1 MTTEQTPRNEEDCDM
16 LLKVRTFSSNMTFWL
31 SVDCRLDTSL
41 QLIAQE
47 IFGRCCNFQQ
57 QRATC
62 WAPNVSEFQLRV
74 CDCWRVELR
83 FVVRFS
89 SKRLHAG
96 KEPLSTVRWSQCHL
110 KWKQCKEQG
119 WPVGYSSLTR
129 INMLE
134 VILPSP
140 FHSSHHQKLWTLVP
154 FCLEEQLP
162 ATVFSPTDLPP
173 RPWAVQHGGCLRLHV
188 FFAAAALLFTI
199 IVLT

>member
-16 LLKVRTFSSNMTFWL
+16 LMKVRTFSSNMTFWL
-31 SVDCRLDTSL
+31 SVDCRLDTSP

-47 IFGRCCNFQQ
+47 IFGRCSNFQQ

-62 WAPNVSEFQLRV
+62 WVPNVSEFQLRV

-110 KWKQCKEQG
+110 KWKQCKEQR
-119 WPVGYSSLTR
+119 WLVGYSSLTR

-134 VILPSP
+134 VIRRFTPPTIRSYESLCL
-140 FHSSHHQKLWTLVP
+140 FVWKNSSQ
-154 FCLEEQLP
+154 QL
-162 ATVFSPTDLPP
+162 FS
-173 RPWAVQHGGCLRLHV
+173 VQQISLHV
-188 FFAAAALLFTI
+188 HGQCSMEVVWGCMSSSPPLLSC
-199 IVLT
+199 LQ